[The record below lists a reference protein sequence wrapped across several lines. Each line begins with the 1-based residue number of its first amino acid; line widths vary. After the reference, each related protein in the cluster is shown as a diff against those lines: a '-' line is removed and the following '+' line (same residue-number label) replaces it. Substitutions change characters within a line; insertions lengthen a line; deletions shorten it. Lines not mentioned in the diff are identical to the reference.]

1 MSEDNLDFDIHQ
13 DLSTYSLK
21 DLQDLLKINEQTSLH
36 YTAQINT
43 PSIPESLKHM
53 YQLSKDYVDS
63 DIADIKAEI
72 ASRTSKSDSNE
83 TTPVDKK

>member
-1 MSEDNLDFDIHQ
+1 
-13 DLSTYSLK
+13 
-21 DLQDLLKINEQTSLH
+21 
-36 YTAQINT
+36 
-43 PSIPESLKHM
+43 M